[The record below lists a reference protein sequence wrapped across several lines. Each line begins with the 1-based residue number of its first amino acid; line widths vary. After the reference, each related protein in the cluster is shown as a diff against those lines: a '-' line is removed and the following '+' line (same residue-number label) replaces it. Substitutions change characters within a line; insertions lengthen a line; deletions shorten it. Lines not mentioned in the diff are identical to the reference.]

1 MHNDQSLQIFKTSR
15 IKRDKDFDVIFVIY
29 LHITILIDF
38 LGIFEYKK
46 GAMCK

>member
-1 MHNDQSLQIFKTSR
+1 MLKIYERET
-15 IKRDKDFDVIFVIY
+15 KRDKDFDVIFVIY
-29 LHITILIDF
+29 LHITIVIDF